1 MKIINA
7 SLAMGWFLSSVPGTA
22 SGLLVR
28 SRLRSIDVTVTRENE
43 RDDKAILEN
52 TMTEQSSF
60 WQRFLED
67 DSLSTPPPTTT
78 ATTATDTLEPSSS
91 PFLFPDLL
99 ATQDDLSTMYSLVG
113 PSGID
118 NWLDDPSWM
127 WTFFAPTDEAFFNF
141 DQELLTRFLQPEW
154 VLHLRYLLGAHLV
167 LHTTESDLLFAR
179 NLTLGLVVESF
190 VNPSSFNVSSLDGG
204 VFLSG
209 ATFDNIPVVES
220 DLRVDNGVLHKVG
233 GVMMPPFLIED
244 IIDFLTNNQL
254 DGFMTMFRFI
264 LQVGLEQ
271 YIRDNLLTILW
282 PLDGAFAS
290 LPEEI
295 WDELTN
301 PNNEENLRNVLLY
314 HMIPGFYPTDFLG
327 DGLQFATAQGSV
339 VTFTAYRDENQ
350 NAIVLFDDAPV
361 NQFDLLSG
369 QTILHTLNG
378 VLTPPLLER
387 R

>member
-78 ATTATDTLEPSSS
+78 ATTVSDTLEPSSS